1 MGPSDKGESRPNAF
15 VRWWRRLLAW
25 VAKGQQKQPV
35 CTS

>member
-1 MGPSDKGESRPNAF
+1 MGTSDKGRSRPKGF

-25 VAKGQQKQPV
+25 LARGQEKQPV

>member
-1 MGPSDKGESRPNAF
+1 MGASDKDKPRTNGF

-25 VAKGQQKQPV
+25 VARGQQKQPV